1 MKRWMRWSALR
12 WIRRETWLECLVAVT
27 LLGPAAT
34 TKAQT
39 NVAIPPPE
47 AILKTLRSQHPRLLA
62 TAHDFEQLKTRVASD
77 PQLESW
83 HRQLRSAADKIMNE
97 APSKYEIP
105 DGLRLLGTSRRVLH
119 RVQTL
124 GLMYQLERDRRYV
137 ERAWKEI
144 EAAAGFPDWNPRHFL
159 DTAEMTHAFAI
170 GYDWF
175 YDAWTPA
182 RRDVIRTAIVEKGLK
197 RALNV
202 YHGNPRPSSAWNR
215 VHHNWNQVCNGGIGI
230 GALAIADEE
239 PALAGELLSDG
250 LKSIQLA
257 MTGFA
262 PDGAWA
268 WRRGSAAR
276 SCRACARW
284 RGRLSPSAATW
295 ATRAAWPASRCASH
309 DPSRRMTW

>member
-1 MKRWMRWSALR
+1 MKRWVRWSALR

-144 EAAAGFPDWNPRHFL
+144 EAAAAFPDWNPRHFL

-202 YHGNPRPSSAWNR
+202 YHGNPRPSSPWNR
-215 VHHNWNQVCNGGIGI
+215 VHHN
-230 GALAIADEE
+230 
-239 PALAGELLSDG
+239 
-250 LKSIQLA
+250 
-257 MTGFA
+257 
-262 PDGAWA
+262 
-268 WRRGSAAR
+268 
-276 SCRACARW
+276 
-284 RGRLSPSAATW
+284 
-295 ATRAAWPASRCASH
+295 
-309 DPSRRMTW
+309 